1 MIVTVN
7 GSIAPEPISNQP
19 NGSGTCPDKD
29 FHTWFAQSWQ
39 SFMLTLCSC
48 GLLTGSV
55 FHSKYPFQ
63 ASNRGTH
70 GLLNHSQG
78 PSKCSSG
85 STDYTSHMHIQ
96 YTYMQYNIIICIR
109 SCIYIYINMYSIW
122 TYIQSSI
129 YIYIYT
135 LYLFIYIYYNK
146 QKTCMYSNCKVD
158 AYCIQPWSSSSKS
171 LDWKANLGVGSGGLR
186 LDQNGMDKTMETHQ
200 TTSKKT
206 SNDCFC
212 CGFLSSKYRYILYRY
227 YSKYW
232 YIYIYHYGFPNI
244 QVRYRYIISGSW
256 ICRPPAPRHIDFKF
270 PL

>member
-109 SCIYIYINMYSIW
+109 SCIYIYKHVQYMNIYTI
-122 TYIQSSI
+122 I

-135 LYLFIYIYYNK
+135 LYLFIYIYIIINK
-146 QKTCMYSNCKVD
+146 KHV
-158 AYCIQPWSSSSKS
+158 CI
-171 LDWKANLGVGSGGLR
+171 V
-186 LDQNGMDKTMETHQ
+186 
-200 TTSKKT
+200 
-206 SNDCFC
+206 
-212 CGFLSSKYRYILYRY
+212 I
-227 YSKYW
+227 
-232 YIYIYHYGFPNI
+232 
-244 QVRYRYIISGSW
+244 VR
-256 ICRPPAPRHIDFKF
+256 
-270 PL
+270 